1 MNKLYML
8 IKGHKIF
15 EEFINFVHVWPL
27 AGVINNELVVVIRNY
42 K

>member
-15 EEFINFVHVWPL
+15 EEFINFVLKKVGHHL
-27 AGVINNELVVVIRNY
+27 R
-42 K
+42 